1 MNDND
6 QLMIINR
13 SGVLIRINIS
23 DLRVM
28 GRATQ
33 GVKVINLKGDDK
45 IAAVA
50 KVSLDHIENENNVQL
65 DNPSD
70 ETSEN
75 TVDQPDGQSEDA
87 SSEEE

>member
-33 GVKVINLKGDDK
+33 GVKVINLKGKDK

-50 KVSLDHIENENNVQL
+50 KVSLDHIENENNAPTEEL
-65 DNPSD
+65 
-70 ETSEN
+70 ETEN
-75 TVDQPDGQSEDA
+75 AEDGTENVPKA
-87 SSEEE
+87 